1 MDLGVFQ
8 PAVAGTTGGDSSV
21 AEHQSATR
29 TTAKWRL
36 PPDESFSDWTVE
48 VLVDR
53 DDDRKDTVAEP
64 VQKKRKTGTVY
75 HVHKERLGSGPRG
88 SSYFAKVF
96 RSDFSEVSTQTST
109 VYLPPKTAECFPVL
123 LDFVY
128 NESSNVIVDSPAS
141 AAAIRYLAN
150 YFGIKQLFDNVNA
163 TYISSNMSS
172 KTVLDYFYESIRYGD
187 ESLGEAATQRLI
199 KVISNYD
206 LNWTDAMA
214 NLPLYTLLKIA
225 EQVKRNI
232 NVSHIIIEYIK
243 SGVQRVTSKIVANLF
258 DKYLHP
264 RSIEKFP
271 FAILQLVERYKLP
284 ADHSARQACIKTIG
298 ALWSKWPHPPRGFP
312 ITYATLS
319 DGLKVEILER
329 SLGQANDDLKK
340 LKTPQRN
347 DSWEAESL
355 SLDSDA

>member
-8 PAVAGTTGGDSSV
+8 PAVAGTTGGDSRV
-21 AEHQSATR
+21 AEQSAT

-53 DDDRKDTVAEP
+53 DDDRKDTVVGP
-64 VQKKRKTGTVY
+64 LRKKRKTGTVY

-88 SSYFAKVF
+88 SCYFAKVF
-96 RSDFSEVSTQTST
+96 RSDFSEVPTQTST
-109 VYLPPKTAECFPVL
+109 VSLPSKAAESFPVL

-141 AAAIRYLAN
+141 AATIRYLAN

-187 ESLGEAATQRLI
+187 ESLGEAAIQRLI
-199 KVISNYD
+199 KLISNYD
-206 LNWTDAMA
+206 LSWTDAMT
-214 NLPLYTLLKIA
+214 NLPLCTLLKIA
-225 EQVKRNI
+225 EKVERHDNF
-232 NVSHIIIEYIK
+232 SHIIIKYIE
-243 SGVQRVTSKIVANLF
+243 SGFQLVTSKIVANLF

-264 RSIEKFP
+264 RSIEMFP
-271 FAILQLVERYKLP
+271 FLILQLAERYELP
-284 ADHSARQACIKTIG
+284 ADHSTRQACIKTIG
-298 ALWSKWPHPPRGFP
+298 ASWSERPHPPRGFP
-312 ITYATLS
+312 ITYAALS

-329 SLGQANDDLKK
+329 SLGQAYDDLKK
-340 LKTPQRN
+340 LKKPQRKK
-347 DSWEAESL
+347 DI
-355 SLDSDA
+355 